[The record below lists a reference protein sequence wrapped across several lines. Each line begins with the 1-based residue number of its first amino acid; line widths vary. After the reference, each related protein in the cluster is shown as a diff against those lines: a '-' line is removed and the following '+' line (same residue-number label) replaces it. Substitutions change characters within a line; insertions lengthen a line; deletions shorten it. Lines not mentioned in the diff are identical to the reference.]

1 MNCPYRKIQA
11 SVVECLEQFLGAVS
25 GKFSGKSSDKFK
37 EVLANSISKILE
49 LAHDRA
55 VDFFSRCDHLQH
67 FGMEYPC
74 PKYA

>member
-1 MNCPYRKIQA
+1 MNCPYHKIQT

-25 GKFSGKSSDKFK
+25 GKSNGKFK
-37 EVLANSISKILE
+37 EVLANSISEILE

-55 VDFFSRCDHLQH
+55 VDLFSRCDHLQH

>member
-1 MNCPYRKIQA
+1 MT
-11 SVVECLEQFLGAVS
+11 SVVECLEQFLGVVS
-25 GKFSGKSSDKFK
+25 GKFSGKFK

-49 LAHDRA
+49 LADDRA
-55 VDFFSRCDHLQH
+55 IDIFSDHYHLQH